1 VQVRSVDRTPA
12 PGQKEIEMA
21 SASAAASQKQH
32 PVEITIDDEPYTAPD
47 HKMAARD
54 IIALTGSGAD
64 DHYLVELIGKRQ
76 QKSYKGKP
84 DEIVELHKGSTFTTV
99 PTGGTEVS

>member
-1 VQVRSVDRTPA
+1 
-12 PGQKEIEMA
+12 MA
-21 SASAAASQKQH
+21 SASASASASQKQH
-32 PVEITIDDEPYTAPD
+32 PVDITIDDEPYSAPD

-54 IIALTGSGAD
+54 IIALTDNSAD

-76 QKSYKGKP
+76 QKSYKDKP
-84 DEIVELHKGSTFTTV
+84 DEIIELHKGSAFTTV

>member
-1 VQVRSVDRTPA
+1 
-12 PGQKEIEMA
+12 MA
-21 SASAAASQKQH
+21 SASAAASHKEH
-32 PVEITIDDEPYTAPD
+32 PVEITLDDEPYTAPD
-47 HKMAARD
+47 HKMAVRD
-54 IIALTGSGAD
+54 IIALAGNNAD

-84 DEIVELHKGSTFTTV
+84 DEIIELHKGSAFMTV

>member
-1 VQVRSVDRTPA
+1 
-12 PGQKEIEMA
+12 MA
-21 SASAAASQKQH
+21 SASASASQKKH
-32 PVEITIDDEPYTAPD
+32 PVAITIDDEPYTDAY

-54 IIALTGSGAD
+54 IIALTGNSAD

-76 QKSYKGKP
+76 QKSYKDKP
-84 DEIVELHKGSTFTTV
+84 DEIIELHNGSAFMTV